1 MGTPLQLQQ
10 KRTANMIKK
19 IIITIVGL
27 LVVVGILGGIKGLQ
41 IERMIAQGKQFSP
54 PPEPVTT
61 AVARKE
67 AWESLLTAVGS
78 LEAVQGVIV
87 TAELSGKVE
96 RIGFEPGTKVK
107 TGELL
112 VQQDISAENAQLRA
126 AEANLTLA
134 KIDLERKS
142 KLLTQKTI
150 SRSEYDNAEA
160 VFKEAAAQ
168 ADTIRAA
175 VKKKTIRAPF
185 DGRLGIRLVNM
196 GQVLKEGDPIVS
208 LQSIDPIFVNFS
220 LPQQQLAQVTSGL
233 TVQVTTD
240 ALPGQVVDGKITAIN
255 PQVDTATRNIQMQA
269 TVANPE
275 ERLRPGMFV
284 NVAVVLPARK
294 DVLAIPAT
302 AVLYAPYSDS
312 VFVVEEKKEEKN
324 GQSGQVVRQKFVRL
338 GEKKGDY
345 VAVVSGLEEGDTV
358 VSTGV
363 FKLRNGQSVVM
374 DNAVTPEFKLNPE
387 PEES

>member
-1 MGTPLQLQQ
+1 
-10 KRTANMIKK
+10 MIKR
-19 IIITIVGL
+19 IITIVGL

-67 AWESLLTAVGS
+67 TWESLLTTVGS

-126 AEANLTLA
+126 AEAGLTLA
-134 KIDLERKS
+134 KIDLDRKS
-142 KLLTQKTI
+142 KLLAQKTI

-160 VFKEAAAQ
+160 QFKEAAAQ

-196 GQVLKEGDPIVS
+196 GQVLKEGDAIVS
-208 LQSIDPIFVNFS
+208 LQLIDPIFVNFS
-220 LPQQQLAQVTSGL
+220 LPQQQLAQVESGL

-269 TVANPE
+269 TVANSE

-312 VFVVEEKKEEKN
+312 VFVVEKKKEEKN
-324 GQSGQVVRQKFVRL
+324 GQPGQVVRQKFVRL

-345 VAVVSGLEEGDTV
+345 VAIVSGLEEGDTV

-363 FKLRNGQSVVM
+363 FKLRNGQSVVV

>member
-1 MGTPLQLQQ
+1 
-10 KRTANMIKK
+10 MIKR
-19 IIITIVGL
+19 IIITVVGL

-61 AVARKE
+61 AVAHQE
-67 AWESLLTAVGS
+67 TWESLLTAVGS

-107 TGELL
+107 AGELL

-126 AEANLTLA
+126 AEASLTLA
-134 KIDLERKS
+134 KIDLDRKS
-142 KLLTQKTI
+142 KLLAQKTI

-185 DGRLGIRLVNM
+185 DGRLGIRLINV
-196 GQVLKEGDPIVS
+196 GQVLKEGDAIVS

-269 TVANPE
+269 TLANPE

-324 GQSGQVVRQKFVRL
+324 GQPGQVVRQKFVRL

>member
-1 MGTPLQLQQ
+1 
-10 KRTANMIKK
+10 
-19 IIITIVGL
+19 V
-27 LVVVGILGGIKGLQ
+27 
-41 IERMIAQGKQFSP
+41 
-54 PPEPVTT
+54 
-61 AVARKE
+61 
-67 AWESLLTAVGS
+67 
-78 LEAVQGVIV
+78 
-87 TAELSGKVE
+87 
-96 RIGFEPGTKVK
+96 
-107 TGELL
+107 
-112 VQQDISAENAQLRA
+112 
-126 AEANLTLA
+126 
-134 KIDLERKS
+134 
-142 KLLTQKTI
+142 
-150 SRSEYDNAEA
+150 
-160 VFKEAAAQ
+160 
-168 ADTIRAA
+168 
-175 VKKKTIRAPF
+175 
-185 DGRLGIRLVNM
+185 
-196 GQVLKEGDPIVS
+196 GQVLKEGDAIVS

-269 TVANPE
+269 TLANPE

-324 GQSGQVVRQKFVRL
+324 GQPAQVVRQKFVRL
-338 GEKKGDY
+338 GEKKGDF
-345 VAVVSGLEEGDTV
+345 VAIVSGLEVGETV

-363 FKLRNGQSVVM
+363 FKLRNGQSVVV

>member
-1 MGTPLQLQQ
+1 
-10 KRTANMIKK
+10 MIKR

-27 LVVVGILGGIKGLQ
+27 MVVVGILGGIKGLQ
-41 IERMIAQGKQFSP
+41 IKRMIAQGKQFSP

-67 AWESLLTAVGS
+67 TWESLLTAVGS

-107 TGELL
+107 TGDLL

-142 KLLTQKTI
+142 KLLAQKTI

-160 VFKEAAAQ
+160 QYKQAAAQ
-168 ADTIRAA
+168 ADNIRAA
-175 VKKKTIRAPF
+175 IKKKTIRAPF
-185 DGRLGIRLVNM
+185 DGRLGIRLVNV
-196 GQVLKEGDPIVS
+196 GQVLKEGDAIVS
-208 LQSIDPIFVNFS
+208 LQLIDPIFVNFS

-240 ALPGQVVDGKITAIN
+240 AVPGQVVVGKITAIN
-255 PQVDTATRNIQMQA
+255 PQVDAATRNIQMQA

-324 GQSGQVVRQKFVRL
+324 GQPGQVVRQKFVRL

-345 VAVVSGLEEGDTV
+345 VAIVSGLEEGDTV

-363 FKLRNGQSVVM
+363 FKLRNGQSVVV
-374 DNAVTPEFKLNPE
+374 DNAVTPEFKLNPK

>member
-1 MGTPLQLQQ
+1 
-10 KRTANMIKK
+10 MIKK

-67 AWESLLTAVGS
+67 TWESLLTAVGS

>member
-1 MGTPLQLQQ
+1 
-10 KRTANMIKK
+10 MIKR

-27 LVVVGILGGIKGLQ
+27 MVVVGILGGIKGLQ
-41 IERMIAQGKQFSP
+41 IKRMIAQGKQFSP

-61 AVARKE
+61 AVARE
-67 AWESLLTAVGS
+67 ETWESLLTAVGS

-107 TGELL
+107 TGDLL

-126 AEANLTLA
+126 AEANLALA
-134 KIDLERKS
+134 KIDLDRKS
-142 KLLTQKTI
+142 KLLAQKTI

-160 VFKEAAAQ
+160 QYKQAAAQ
-168 ADTIRAA
+168 ADNIRAA
-175 VKKKTIRAPF
+175 IKKKTIRAPF
-185 DGRLGIRLVNM
+185 DGRLGIRLINI
-196 GQVLKEGDPIVS
+196 GQVLKEGDAIVS

-220 LPQQQLAQVTSGL
+220 LPQQQLAQVNAGL
-233 TVQVTTD
+233 VVQVTAD
-240 ALPGQVVDGKITAIN
+240 ALPGQVVAGKITAIN
-255 PQVDTATRNIQMQA
+255 PQVDAATRNIQMQA

-324 GQSGQVVRQKFVRL
+324 GQPGRVVRQKFVRL

-345 VAVVSGLEEGDTV
+345 VAIVSGLEEGDTV

-363 FKLRNGQSVVM
+363 FKLRNGQSVVV
-374 DNAVTPEFKLNPE
+374 DNAVTPEFKLNPK

>member
-1 MGTPLQLQQ
+1 
-10 KRTANMIKK
+10 MIKR

-27 LVVVGILGGIKGLQ
+27 MVVVGILGGIKGMQ
-41 IERMIAQGKQFSP
+41 IKRMIAQGKQFSP
-54 PPEPVTT
+54 PPEPITT
-61 AVARKE
+61 AVARE
-67 AWESLLTAVGS
+67 ETWESLLTAVGS
-78 LEAVQGVIV
+78 LEAVQGVIM

-107 TGELL
+107 TGDLL

-126 AEANLTLA
+126 AEANLALA
-134 KIDLERKS
+134 KIDLDRKS
-142 KLLTQKTI
+142 KLLAQKTI

-160 VFKEAAAQ
+160 QYKQAAAQ
-168 ADTIRAA
+168 ADNIRAA
-175 VKKKTIRAPF
+175 IKKKTIRAPF
-185 DGRLGIRLVNM
+185 DGRLGIRLVNI
-196 GQVLKEGDPIVS
+196 GQVLKEGDAIVS

-220 LPQQQLAQVTSGL
+220 LPQQQLAQVNSGL

-240 ALPGQVVDGKITAIN
+240 ALPGKVVDGKITAIN
-255 PQVDTATRNIQMQA
+255 PQVDASTRNIQMQA

-284 NVAVVLPARK
+284 NVAVVLPAQQK
-294 DVLAIPAT
+294 VLAIPAT
-302 AVLYAPYSDS
+302 AVLYAPYGDS

-324 GQSGQVVRQKFVRL
+324 GQPGQVVRQKFVRL

-345 VAVVSGLEEGDTV
+345 VAIVSGLEEGDTV
-358 VSTGV
+358 VSTAV
-363 FKLRNGQSVVM
+363 FKLRNGQSVVV
-374 DNAVTPEFKLNPE
+374 DNAVKPEFKLNPK